1 MSENALAIPREEMK
15 EKVKA
20 LAKENFKKGPNC
32 AESVYLALVE
42 AGLVDFPPETV
53 AMATPFGGGIGL
65 SGGVCGALVAAIM
78 GVGAVHGR
86 RQPIEGNMQDII
98 DKLYGN
104 PGLYRFF
111 NQMPHEFEEKFGS
124 TQCAILNKDYPNDW
138 YNKDRLRGCMKFVV
152 EAAGM
157 AVDYIYQGAEEGY
170 GQPFGKNMAGK
181 V

>member
-1 MSENALAIPREEMK
+1 MNPEVLAVPKEEMR

-32 AESVYLALVE
+32 AESVMMALID
-42 AGLVDFPPETV
+42 AGLIDFPPEVV

-65 SGGVCGALVAAIM
+65 SGGICGALAAAVM

-86 RQPIEGNMQDII
+86 RQPIQGEMKDII

-111 NQMPHEFEEKFGS
+111 NQIPHAFEEKFGS
-124 TQCAILNKDYPNDW
+124 TDCEILNKDYPNDW
-138 YNKDRLRGCMKFVV
+138 YNKNRLKGCMGFVV
-152 EAAGM
+152 EAAGL
-157 AVDYIYQGAEEGY
+157 AVDFIYQGFEEGY

>member
-1 MSENALAIPREEMK
+1 MDTNSSSMSK
-15 EKVKA
+15 EKMREWVQA

-32 AESVYLALVE
+32 AESVLMALIE
-42 AGLVDFPPETV
+42 AGLVDLPAEVV

-65 SGGVCGALVAAIM
+65 SGGLCGALAAAVM
-78 GVGAVHGR
+78 GVGSVHGR
-86 RQPIEGNMQDII
+86 SQPIQGEMKEII

-111 NQMPHEFEEKFGS
+111 NQMPHEFAEKFGS

-138 YNKDRLRGCMKFVV
+138 YNKDRIRGCMKLVV

-157 AVDYIYQGAEEGY
+157 AVDYIYQGREEGY
-170 GQPFGKNMAGK
+170 GQPFGENMAGK

>member
-1 MSENALAIPREEMK
+1 MNENVLAVPREEMK
-15 EKVKA
+15 EKVIA
-20 LAKENFKKGPNC
+20 LAKANFKQGPNC
-32 AESVYLALVE
+32 AESVLMALIE
-42 AGLVDFPPETV
+42 AGLVDLPAEAV

-65 SGGVCGALVAAIM
+65 SGGVCGALAAAVM

-86 RQPIEGNMQDII
+86 SQPIQGEMKDII

-111 NQMPHEFEEKFGS
+111 NQMPHEFAEKFGS
-124 TQCAILNKDYPNDW
+124 TQCAVLNKDYPNDW
-138 YNKDRLRGCMKFVV
+138 YNKDRIRNCMKLVQ

-157 AVDYIYQGAEEGY
+157 AVDYIYQGLEEGY
-170 GQPFGKNMAGK
+170 GQPFGENMAGK